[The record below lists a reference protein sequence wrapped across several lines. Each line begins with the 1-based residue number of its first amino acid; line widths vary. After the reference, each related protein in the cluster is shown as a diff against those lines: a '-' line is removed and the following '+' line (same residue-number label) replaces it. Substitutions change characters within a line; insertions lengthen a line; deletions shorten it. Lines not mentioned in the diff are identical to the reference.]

1 MKSCWSLFPVCQVLI
16 IGTFL
21 GGVEHSTNTK
31 WCCMFGEIEVS
42 AEVLSNNVIRCYTP
56 LHAPGRVPF
65 YVTCSN
71 RLACSEVREFE
82 YRENPSGVAFS
93 MAVKSTPEDDVRFQ
107 TRLGRMLRMGQERKW
122 LDCSIEKCNQ
132 CKIKSD
138 IYSMKDDIKH
148 DWEELEEVST
158 DFIGNHVKARDILIK
173 NLLKDRL
180 FEWLACKV
188 HEGVRGPHV
197 LDDKGLGVLH
207 LAAAL
212 GYEWAMGPII
222 VAGVSPNFRD
232 ARGRT
237 GLHWA
242 SYFGRSDSSFTVLIF
257 YPLPLYD
264 NLCQCYFYY
273 LPYFFIG
280 KVNYIL
286 FSFFF

>member
-1 MKSCWSLFPVCQVLI
+1 MLVFLACLSQVLI

-21 GGVEHSTNTK
+21 GGMEHSTNTK

-42 AEVLSNNVIRCYTP
+42 AEVLSNNVIRCHTP
-56 LHAPGRVPF
+56 LHAPGCVPF

-82 YRENPSGVAFS
+82 YREKPSGVAIS
-93 MAVKSTPEDDVRFQ
+93 MAVKSTPEDDLQFQ
-107 TRLGRMLRMGQERKW
+107 IRLGRMLRLDQEREL
-122 LDCSIEKCNQ
+122 LDCSSKECDQ

-158 DFIGNHVKARDILIK
+158 EFMGNHVNARDVLIK

-188 HEGVRGPHV
+188 HEGVRGPRF
-197 LDDKGLGVLH
+197 LDDKGQGVIH

-242 SYFGRSDSSFTVLIF
+242 SYFGRSGFSFEVVLF
-257 YPLPLYD
+257 CALTLYD
-264 NLCQCYFYY
+264 KLCQRF
-273 LPYFFIG
+273 
-280 KVNYIL
+280 N
-286 FSFFF
+286 